1 MRERKDIDEKY
12 TWNLEVIYSNLDG
25 FNSDYDKVKKL
36 IEKLSKYED
45 SMINNSDN
53 FYNTICLSLEI
64 QRIIEKLYSY
74 TNLSFDL
81 DTSNNECQELCEK
94 VNNLYSDYVKIS
106 YFVVPSILKCD
117 KLLIDKF

>member
-53 FYNTICLSLEI
+53 FYNTIC
-64 QRIIEKLYSY
+64 
-74 TNLSFDL
+74 
-81 DTSNNECQELCEK
+81 
-94 VNNLYSDYVKIS
+94 
-106 YFVVPSILKCD
+106 
-117 KLLIDKF
+117 